1 MEICQLKLDGGSI
14 LIGSI
19 FLFLF
24 LFLIYFIL
32 QYFLNPKVAKEPVPQ
47 QLEQIAAEILVPLQV
62 TFHHFADKVFCLCT
76 LFSVK

>member
-1 MEICQLKLDGGSI
+1 
-14 LIGSI
+14 
-19 FLFLF
+19 
-24 LFLIYFIL
+24 
-32 QYFLNPKVAKEPVPQ
+32 LNPKVAKEPVPQ